1 VSAAQPE
8 AGHMARMRVLLTR
21 PLQQSRMLAADLVGL
36 GWQPMI
42 TPMLEIAPLTWHDG
56 ALSGAQAVLL
66 TSANGARE
74 LAKTASVDRNMPAY
88 CVGPATAEPL
98 AQAGF
103 VSLHC
108 AGGTATDLV
117 RLVHRDLAPRNGPL
131 AYLSGD
137 VVSRDLGL
145 LLAPYGFEVRREIVY
160 ESRPARTLTD
170 EAQYAIAA
178 GEVAVVMF
186 LSVRTALTFR
196 DIVVAGGLTQA
207 CEAIRA
213 VALSQQIAH
222 ALEPLKF
229 AQVAVAREPN
239 RSALLAALG
248 G

>member
-1 VSAAQPE
+1 MSPAE
-8 AGHMARMRVLLTR
+8 LEMGHMAGMRVLLTR
-21 PLQQSRMLAADLVGL
+21 PLQQSRMLAADLARL
-36 GWQPMI
+36 GWEPMI
-42 TPMLEIAPLTWHDG
+42 TPMLEIAPRTWHDG

-74 LAKTASVDRNMPAY
+74 LARAVSVDRNLPAY

-108 AGGTATDLV
+108 ASGTATDLV

-131 AYLSGD
+131 AYLSGN
-137 VVSRDLGL
+137 VVSRDLGP
-145 LLAPYGFEVRREIVY
+145 LLAPFGFEVRRAIVY

-170 EAQYAIAA
+170 EARHAIAA
-178 GEVAVVMF
+178 GEVAVVLF

-196 DIVVAGGLTQA
+196 DIAMVGELAQA

-213 VALSQQIAH
+213 VTLSQQIAS

>member
-1 VSAAQPE
+1 
-8 AGHMARMRVLLTR
+8 
-21 PLQQSRMLAADLVGL
+21 
-36 GWQPMI
+36 MI
-42 TPMLEIAPLTWHDG
+42 TPMLEIAPQAWHDG

-74 LAKTASVDRNMPAY
+74 LAKAASVDRNMSAY

-98 AQAGF
+98 VQAGF

-108 AGGTATDLV
+108 ARGTATDLV
-117 RLVHRDLAPRNGPL
+117 RLVHCGLDPRDGPL
-131 AYLSGD
+131 VYLSGN
-137 VVSRDLGL
+137 VVSRDLGP
-145 LLAPYGFEVRREIVY
+145 LLAPYGFEIRREIVY

-170 EAQYAIAA
+170 EARHAIEA
-178 GEVAVVMF
+178 GEVAVVLF

-196 DIVVAGGLTQA
+196 DIAVAGGLTQA

-213 VALSQQIAH
+213 VTLSQQIAR

-239 RSALLAALG
+239 RSSLLSALAG
-248 G
+248 